1 MSPWECA
8 IEGCGNQFESVESAA
23 VHQATDHTHHECQVC
38 GTVMPDGYFA
48 IKHAFEEHTRAEY
61 VRAYGANAADVRRR
75 EKILE
80 DIESEVDLNEVLARI
95 EQAGHAV

>member
-38 GTVMPDGYFA
+38 GTVMPDGYFVGA
-48 IKHAFEEHTRAEY
+48 S
-61 VRAYGANAADVRRR
+61 GANAADVRRR
-75 EKILE
+75 EKILD